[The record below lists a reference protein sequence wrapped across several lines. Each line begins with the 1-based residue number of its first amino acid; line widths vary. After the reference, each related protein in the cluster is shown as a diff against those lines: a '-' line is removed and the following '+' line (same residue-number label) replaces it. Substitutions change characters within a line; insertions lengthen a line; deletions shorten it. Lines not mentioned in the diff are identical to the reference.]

1 MIDSIKKILFTGSL
15 NDEYLSDLVADLS
28 ETINEHNL
36 ELFSYSNSNNENQLS
51 NVKPLMESDVSE
63 MDLI

>member
-28 ETINEHNL
+28 EPIYEHKL
-36 ELFSYSNSNNENQLS
+36 ELFSYSNSNNQNQLL
-51 NVKPLMESDVSE
+51 NVKPLVESDV
-63 MDLI
+63 